1 MNTVEN
7 ISTRTP
13 LAQSIIAALMTRNEQ
28 AGIVQ
33 SAFVDLIEV
42 LATTSAPKVA
52 VVTNTT
58 LRQVFEANLRGEDS
72 KRIAAWLG
80 GFTPIKVVFSQETGR
95 FDKIAWSA
103 ARVKNCK
110 ADDVPLFDVAGMK
123 AVLWTEFDPT
133 SGRAKSAPEIERAL
147 KALFRDLARGI
158 DAGVFPA
165 GDARKLIETAVH
177 EFDERIDSAREEK
190 NHEKWVEDFTT
201 ERAAAKRREE
211 SRKGGKG
218 NVVQMKAA

>member
-1 MNTVEN
+1 MNVVEN
-7 ISTRTP
+7 ITGRTP
-13 LAQSIIAALMTRNEQ
+13 LAQAILSALMTRNEQ
-28 AGIVQ
+28 AGIIQASFIGLVEELAKAIQ
-33 SAFVDLIEV
+33 PKIAV
-42 LATTSAPKVA
+42 LKDATL
-52 VVTNTT
+52 N
-58 LRQVFEANLRGEDS
+58 QVFSANLRGEDS
-72 KRIAAWLG
+72 KKIAAWLG
-80 GFTPIKVVFSQETGR
+80 GFTPVKVVFSQETGR
-95 FDKIAWSA
+95 FEKVTWSA

-110 ADDVPLFDVAGMK
+110 IDGTALFDVAGMK

-177 EFDERIDSAREEK
+177 EFDDRLDTARDEK
-190 NHEKWVEDFTT
+190 NHEKWVDDFTT

-211 SRKGGKG
+211 SRKVGNG